1 VVIVLSSASNVCT
14 MVCMID
20 NDTIEKYK
28 SKRWKVV
35 FEDRS
40 RVIEY
45 KKMQTSNTHTHSCVC
60 RHVIQPILIPLLS
73 YLSILYTAFQTA

>member
-28 SKRWKVV
+28 RWKVV
-35 FEDRS
+35 LR
-40 RVIEY
+40 IEA
-45 KKMQTSNTHTHSCVC
+45 V
-60 RHVIQPILIPLLS
+60 
-73 YLSILYTAFQTA
+73 FD